1 MSRTEILAVT
11 ADFLVADHEYITLIR
26 KALVRYG
33 EPPPTVTAQ
42 QLELIGAA
50 KRKRAELEEKMYTIW
65 ASNGIA

>member
-1 MSRTEILAVT
+1 MNRLEILTAT

-33 EPPPTVTAQ
+33 EPPPTITAQ
-42 QLELIGAA
+42 HLELIAAA

-65 ASNGIA
+65 AGNGIA